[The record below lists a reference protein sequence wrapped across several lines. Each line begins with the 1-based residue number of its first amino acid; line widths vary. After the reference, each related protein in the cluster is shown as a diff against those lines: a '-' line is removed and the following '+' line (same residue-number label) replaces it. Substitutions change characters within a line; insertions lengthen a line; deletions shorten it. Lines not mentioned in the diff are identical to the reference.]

1 MGTVVN
7 VLIDTY
13 IIYFFSNDM
22 YFYLGK
28 SAFSNFILQVFARSC
43 RYKWDNFQRKM
54 LQGYA
59 CISRINSSFL

>member
-13 IIYFFSNDM
+13 IYIYILMIYIFTLGNLLSQTL
-22 YFYLGK
+22 YFKFL
-28 SAFSNFILQVFARSC
+28 ARSC
-43 RYKWDNFQRKM
+43 RYKWDNFQRKK
-54 LQGYA
+54 GYA